1 MERSMPAAA
10 PSALLSLPDDR
21 LERLFLLCVAGLAAG
36 ESRIEGLPEEP
47 LFAEAAGLLS
57 GFGIAFRRSGSALLV
72 NGVGNG
78 ALLAPPAVCETGTGP
93 ELAALLLGLA
103 GLYDFPLALRVAPQA
118 MAPLLEP
125 LSRMGL
131 QVEASEADLLR
142 VRGPRLAVPLRLDL
156 PDDGRGLDQE
166 QDQGLGLG
174 LGSVPWLKPAL
185 LLAALAASGDTV
197 LFHPGAGKEDGFLA
211 VLQRFGVPV
220 TEMRGA
226 TGVETR
232 ITGRVPLRAQSI
244 GLGHPV
250 AMPRTMAGA

>member
-36 ESRIEGLPEEP
+36 ESRIDGLPEEP

-142 VRGPRLAVPLRLDL
+142 VRGPRLAVPLRLEL
-156 PDDGRGLDQE
+156 PDDGRDHS
-166 QDQGLGLG
+166 QDQGQG

-250 AMPRTMAGA
+250 AMSRTMAGA